1 MRKILPLFTIAAL
14 FVAISLGA
22 DEPVNSPLFLP
33 EISLCGM
40 PYRQIEVAV
49 TDAELRKGLM
59 DRTYLADDGG
69 MLFFYG
75 RPKFTAFWMKNTR
88 IPLDVIFLDAEGIVL
103 QVNTMAVEPPQTE
116 NESDEDYEARLKSYY
131 CLRPVTCALEIH
143 AGRAAELGLVPGTRI
158 PSLALRVLL
167 QNINAK

>member
-22 DEPVNSPLFLP
+22 DEPVNSPRFLP

-88 IPLDVIFLDAEGIVL
+88 IPLDVIFLDAEGIAEF
-103 QVNTMAVEPPQTE
+103 N
-116 NESDEDYEARLKSYY
+116 
-131 CLRPVTCALEIH
+131 PVDFTHLSCKGH
-143 AGRAAELGLVPGTRI
+143 AQLAGKLAELVPT
-158 PSLALRVLL
+158 LL
-167 QNINAK
+167 P